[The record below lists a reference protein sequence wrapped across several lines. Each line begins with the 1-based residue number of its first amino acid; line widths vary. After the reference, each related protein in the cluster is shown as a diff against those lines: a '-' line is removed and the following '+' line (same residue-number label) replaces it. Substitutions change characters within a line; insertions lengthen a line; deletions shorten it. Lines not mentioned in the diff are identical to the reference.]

1 MVETIDSIKG
11 LKVWWPWFMISYL
24 DDTMFSLWYYQPVPL
39 NKACTRYEVNQSH
52 AFLNKM
58 EIVQICSNWQYL
70 CVNVLIGI
78 ELLKPSRTHVC
89 QYLLLLDVRY
99 KLKYNSL
106 SIFLKSRIQRGA
118 VKCQGGAP
126 APSPAPPSPQLRP
139 RVNKEVIKYLVSV
152 TAPQLL
158 TWLIFDTFVKFYKY
172 YKISVSK

>member
-1 MVETIDSIKG
+1 MPSQTFNTQLPCKTKVGLMVETIDSIKG

-24 DDTMFSLWYYQPVPL
+24 NDAMFSLWYYQPVPL

-78 ELLKPSRTHVC
+78 ELLKPCRTHVC

-106 SIFLKSRIQRGA
+106 SIFLKSRIQSAA

-139 RVNKEVIKYLVSV
+139 
-152 TAPQLL
+152 
-158 TWLIFDTFVKFYKY
+158 W
-172 YKISVSK
+172 SK

>member
-1 MVETIDSIKG
+1 
-11 LKVWWPWFMISYL
+11 
-24 DDTMFSLWYYQPVPL
+24 
-39 NKACTRYEVNQSH
+39 
-52 AFLNKM
+52 M

-89 QYLLLLDVRY
+89 QYLLLLDVLY
-99 KLKYNSL
+99 KLKHNSL

-126 APSPAPPSPQLRP
+126 APSPAPAPLSYVLD
-139 RVNKEVIKYLVSV
+139 KEVIKYHVSV

-158 TWLIFDTFVKFYKY
+158 TWLIFDTFVKFYRY
-172 YKISVSK
+172 YKMSVSKLERDKLSSVLSRRLLLNWWIDWAQTFRIFFLLIESYITLTIV

>member
-1 MVETIDSIKG
+1 
-11 LKVWWPWFMISYL
+11 
-24 DDTMFSLWYYQPVPL
+24 
-39 NKACTRYEVNQSH
+39 
-52 AFLNKM
+52 M

-118 VKCQGGAP
+118 VKCQGGLRL
-126 APSPAPPSPQLRP
+126 PPPLRP
-139 RVNKEVIKYLVSV
+139 PLSYVLGVNKEVIKYHVSV

-158 TWLIFDTFVKFYKY
+158 TWLIFDTFVNFNKY
-172 YKISVSK
+172 YKMSVSKLERDKLSSVLSKRLLLNWWIDWAQTFRIFFLLIESYLDHCLTFKL